1 MKKVDKGTDEVS
13 KVKAED
19 VVFSDKFSKGK
30 FKNHVAERGWT
41 NEKIADAINNAVKV
55 GESVNKANKATGNEV
70 ELYFVDDIHYVAIDT
85 GTEKFIQVTDLNK
98 ADWVPEGGL

>member
-1 MKKVDKGTDEVS
+1 M
-13 KVKAED
+13 
-19 VVFSDKFSKGK
+19 
-30 FKNHVAERGWT
+30 
-41 NEKIADAINNAVKV
+41 